1 MNNPGT
7 VLSFSR
13 EVAEQYGI
21 AAALLYQ
28 ELRRKYFYWKG
39 QGKLNNEG
47 MFWCD
52 QGEIAKWVL
61 VHPNTISKAAKVL
74 EEAGLIVKKTS
85 YRPGTLTPTT
95 WWGLLISESTK
106 NVISS
111 NHTNCD
117 FYIKATTK
125 ATTLKEITE
134 EEVQEEEEETEE
146 ESVAILPLAQL
157 LATISQL
164 VRTHNR
170 RNKEKLFF
178 DKKKME
184 ANYDR
189 LKEKL
194 EDAGLDFGKKEV
206 EQVFKRALDSINEAD
221 SKANYL
227 AGTNQVDVFFHPNNI
242 QHFLLSGEVKEYDE
256 VTARAYNWI
265 INNGYA
271 KDVADIKA
279 REDEIYKQVVDN
291 EEYQRVLRGM

>member
-1 MNNPGT
+1 MDNPGT

-13 EVAEQYGI
+13 EIAEQYGI

-39 QGKLNNEG
+39 QGKLNSKG

-117 FYIKATTK
+117 FYIKTTTK
-125 ATTLKEITE
+125 ATTLKEITKE
-134 EEVQEEEEETEE
+134 GFQEEGED
-146 ESVAILPLAQL
+146 VATILPLPQL

-164 VRTHNR
+164 VRAHNR
-170 RNKEKLFF
+170 REKEKLFF

-184 ANYDR
+184 ANYTT

-206 EQVFKRALDSINEAD
+206 EQVFKRALDSINDAD

-242 QHFLLSGEVKEYDE
+242 QHFLISGEVKEYDE
-256 VTARAYNWI
+256 TTTRAYNWI
-265 INNGYA
+265 INHGYA

-279 REDEIYKQVVDN
+279 REEEIYKQVVDN
-291 EEYQRVLRGM
+291 EEYQRILRGM